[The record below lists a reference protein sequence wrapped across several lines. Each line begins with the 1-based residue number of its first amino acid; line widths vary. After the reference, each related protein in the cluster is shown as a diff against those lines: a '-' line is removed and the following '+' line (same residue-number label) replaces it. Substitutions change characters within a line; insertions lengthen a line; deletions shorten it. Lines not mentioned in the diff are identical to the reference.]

1 MSEDVVKIGLL
12 GLGTVGAGVV
22 NVLERNVD
30 EIARR
35 AGSQIKVVCASA
47 RSLDKDRGCNTSEI
61 YLTTDSD
68 EIVNHPDIDVVVELM
83 GGYEPAKSLVLKAI
97 ANGKHVVRYFCSTSK
112 LTVDPING
120 DTFPIKSLVFG
131 KPGSMPNPLYWT
143 NYNDD
148 QKLRNKNSNNVSN
161 GKTMDLRTIKE
172 ICLSFGYTEGTEK
185 FADCSMDLYLKNN

>member
-1 MSEDVVKIGLL
+1 MIKHILIIFFILLL
-12 GLGTVGAGVV
+12 GSGS
-22 NVLERNVD
+22 VLSNDWEVFDIRD
-30 EIARR
+30 KGWHEELDH
-35 AGSQIKVVCASA
+35 QQY
-47 RSLDKDRGCNTSEI
+47 RSLAVATCNKKNKFTFQFKGSNRTKDKLS
-61 YLTTDSD
+61 
-68 EIVNHPDIDVVVELM
+68 
-83 GGYEPAKSLVLKAI
+83 
-97 ANGKHVVRYFCSTSK
+97 NGKHVVRYFCSTSK